1 MSKVS
6 VGSSNISLSNLD
18 GRNDLG
24 YGRSSSKFTGD
35 KRQTGTSVF
44 PYMEADEEIDSE
56 AEEQVS
62 DESIET
68 VFNNQLDPIS
78 DAMGTGHFDPF
89 TYVGGNTKL
98 SEALGFSKN
107 SISPIRGLYKG
118 RAGGATGTK
127 SGTVRSDG
135 STMSPTIAPGGDKY
149 GWSAPLYQDDDSN
162 DENWTLEDIAQN
174 NLEESYLRTY
184 IRSIILSEIIL

>member
-6 VGSSNISLSNLD
+6 VGGSNYPLSNLD

-35 KRQTGTSVF
+35 QRQTGTSVY

-56 AEEQVS
+56 AEDQVS
-62 DESIET
+62 EDDIEAAWT
-68 VFNNQLDPIS
+68 TQVDPRT

-89 TYVGGNTKL
+89 TFVGGNTKL
-98 SEALGFSKN
+98 SEALGFSNN

-118 RAGGATGTK
+118 RMGGATGTK
-127 SGTVRSDG
+127 SGTARSDG
-135 STMSPTIAPGGDKY
+135 STMAPKITTPGDKY
-149 GWSAPLYQDDDSN
+149 GWSTPLFHEDDSN
-162 DENWTLEDIAQN
+162 DENWTLEDIAEN
-174 NLEESYLRTY
+174 NLEENYLRLY
-184 IRSIILSEIIL
+184 IRKVLLSEII